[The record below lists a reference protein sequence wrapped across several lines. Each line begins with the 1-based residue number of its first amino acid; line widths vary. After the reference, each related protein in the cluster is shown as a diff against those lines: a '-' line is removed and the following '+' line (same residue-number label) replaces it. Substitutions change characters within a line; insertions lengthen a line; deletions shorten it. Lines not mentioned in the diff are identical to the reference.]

1 MLNVKSQALGLRN
14 DILGKMNL
22 ENLKLKSTLTT
33 TTKPNEKKTKKDVVA
48 STLGKLVNDKFNLE
62 NLTFSVA
69 TNRNTNKK
77 DIF

>member
-22 ENLKLKSTLTT
+22 QNLKLKTTLTST
-33 TTKPNEKKTKKDVVA
+33 KSNEKTTKRDAVA
-48 STLGKLVNDKFNLE
+48 STLGKLVNSKFNLE
-62 NLTFSVA
+62 NLTFSTT